1 MSASTPIPFPPPEAK
16 ARLAAASVFVRHML
30 IEAEIGIH
38 AHEYGRTQP
47 LVVDV
52 EMDIA
57 TEGFD
62 NIHDTVNYEHILQKA
77 RAVAAEGHTKLVETY
92 AERLAQ
98 ACLEEPRALR
108 VRVRVEKPEAL
119 APHAQAAGVEI
130 VLERP

>member
-1 MSASTPIPFPPPEAK
+1 MPSPIPFPPAESKP
-16 ARLAAASVFVRHML
+16 RLASATVFVRHIL
-30 IEAEIGIH
+30 VQAEIGIH

-47 LVVDV
+47 LIVDV
-52 EMDIA
+52 EMEIA
-57 TEGFD
+57 TEGFE

-77 RAVAAEGHTKLVETY
+77 KAVAAEGHTKLVETY
-92 AERLAQ
+92 AEHLAL

-130 VLERP
+130 VVERP

>member
-16 ARLAAASVFVRHML
+16 ARLASASVFVRH
-30 IEAEIGIH
+30 IRVEAEIGIH

-92 AERLAQ
+92 AERLAH